1 MKTIRLILGP
11 SRWRSVKHARLNTM
25 WLWVRILNTE
35 YLILG
40 PQRWRS
46 GKHARLILVIVG
58 SYLDSQFLKSFL
70 SSSHFTV

>member
-1 MKTIRLILGP
+1 MTTIR
-11 SRWRSVKHARLNTM
+11 
-25 WLWVRILNTE
+25 
-35 YLILG
+35 LILG

-70 SSSHFTV
+70 SLSHFTV